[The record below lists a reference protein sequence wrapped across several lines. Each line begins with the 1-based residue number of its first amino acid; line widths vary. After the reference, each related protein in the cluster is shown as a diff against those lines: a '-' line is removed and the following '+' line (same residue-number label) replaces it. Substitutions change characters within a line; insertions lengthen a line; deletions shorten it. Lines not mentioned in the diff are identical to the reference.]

1 VPPLGRLVTV
11 LSRLANLS
19 CSRPRRVAVL
29 GALLF
34 AVVGVLGGPAPGSF
48 SASNAFDDPGSQAT
62 RARERIE
69 RATGLAASAGV
80 IALVRASPSSA
91 EVARVART
99 LGSDPGI
106 ARVSVPPASGR
117 PAAVSRDG
125 RQVLVAAT
133 LRAGASDSD
142 VVKRLQDVFAGDDAV
157 ALGGTVVAG
166 QQTGAQA
173 TSSLAIAELIAFP
186 LLALLTVVVFRGVA
200 ALLPVAIGGF
210 SVLGAFAVLRAINSA
225 LSLSPFALNLVIG
238 LGLGLAIDY
247 SLFCVSR
254 FREELGRCADL
265 PVAVRRTMQTAGRTV
280 LFSAVTV
287 AAAMACLTVFP
298 QRFLVSMGLGGLVV
312 ALVAAAATV
321 VFLPALL
328 VLMGRRLG
336 KVTPVPEG
344 RGRWYRLA
352 RAVMRRP
359 GVVAALTAV
368 ALLVVATPALGL
380 RWSGIDASVLPT
392 GQSARTVSD
401 AIAREFS
408 GADSTPVI
416 LALSAPTDAGPAIHA
431 YTAGLQRMSGV
442 YQVSAPR
449 DLSRDTWEI
458 DIDARGTPITQQSQ
472 SLVNAIRAQPAPYP
486 AAVGGATADLI
497 DQHTATSRML
507 PIAIALLIALT
518 ISVLW
523 LMTGSVVLPV
533 KALLMNLLTTAA
545 TAGILVLIFQDGNLT
560 GLLGFTKPEGIEQ
573 TDFLVLVAIV
583 FGLST
588 DYGVFL
594 LTRIK
599 EAHDSGLANADAVAV
614 GLQRTGAIVTAAAIL
629 LAVALGAFV
638 TSQLVFLKE
647 LGVGAAVAVLID
659 AFVVRGL
666 LVPALMVL
674 LGSANWWSP
683 RPLRRLHE
691 RVGVTEPI
699 AASIKD
705 FSPRKT

>member
-1 VPPLGRLVTV
+1 MSGRGRLVTV
-11 LSRLANLS
+11 LERLANLA
-19 CSRPRRVAVL
+19 CSRPRRVAGL

-34 AVVGVLGGPAPGSF
+34 AVVGVVGGPAPGSF
-48 SASNAFDDPGSQAT
+48 SAPNAFDDPGSQAS
-62 RARERIE
+62 RAREQIE
-69 RATGLAASAGV
+69 RATGEAASAGV
-80 IALVRASPSSA
+80 IELVRAPRSSA

-99 LGSDPGI
+99 LGADPGI
-106 ARVSVPPASGR
+106 ARVSLPPPSGR
-117 PAAVSRDG
+117 SAAVSRDA

-133 LRAGASDSD
+133 LRAGASDSH
-142 VVKRLQDVFAGDDAV
+142 VVKRLQKAFPRGHTVV
-157 ALGGTVVAG
+157 LGGSVVAG
-166 QQTGAQA
+166 QQTGALA

-186 LLALLTVVVFRGVA
+186 LLVLLSLVFFRGVA
-200 ALLPVAIGGF
+200 ALLPVVIGGF

-247 SLFCVSR
+247 SLFCVTR
-254 FREELGRCADL
+254 FREELGRGADV
-265 PVAVRRTMQTAGRTV
+265 PVAVRTTMQTAGRTV
-280 LFSAVTV
+280 VFSAVTV

-312 ALVAAAATV
+312 ALVAGASAV

-336 KVTPVPEG
+336 NVTPGPEET
-344 RGRWYRLA
+344 GRWYRLA
-352 RAVMRRP
+352 RVVLRHP
-359 GVVAALTAV
+359 GAVAALTGA
-368 ALLVVATPALGL
+368 ALLLLATPAPGI

-401 AIAREFS
+401 AIARDFP

-416 LALSAPTDAGPAIHA
+416 LALSAPTHAAPAIYSYA
-431 YTAGLQRMSGV
+431 AGLQRMSGV
-442 YQVSAPR
+442 YPVSAPR
-449 DLSRDTWEI
+449 DLGRDTWEI

-472 SLVNAIRAQPAPYP
+472 SVVNAIRAQPAPYP
-486 AAVGGATADLI
+486 VAVGGATADLI
-497 DQHTATSRML
+497 DQQTATSRTL
-507 PIAIALLIALT
+507 PIAIALLIVLT
-518 ISVLW
+518 VSVLW
-523 LMTGSVVLPV
+523 LMTGSVVLPL

-560 GLLGFTKPEGIEQ
+560 GLLGFTRPEGIEQ

-594 LTRIK
+594 LARIK
-599 EAHDSGLANADAVAV
+599 EAHDGGLANADAVAA

-659 AFVVRGL
+659 AFVVRAL
-666 LVPALMVL
+666 LVPALMGL
-674 LGSANWWSP
+674 LGQANWWSP
-683 RPLRRLHE
+683 RPLRRLHQ
-691 RVGVTEPI
+691 RLGVAGSTP
-699 AASIKD
+699 ALSSD
-705 FSPRKT
+705 SPP